1 MCQDNRKIQLRLVPG
16 DSVYKVLQYR
26 LYPKTW
32 FGRLFRPW
40 KFLLYYDYAEWWN
53 IFGAKCGDYLW
64 CRLAVPPEQW
74 DDIKE
79 SFQTL
84 QDIKAFQKEQ
94 KRKEYEIKKRIVY

>member
-1 MCQDNRKIQLRLVPG
+1 MCQNNRKIQLRLVPG
-16 DSVYKVLQYR
+16 DWGYKVLQYR

-40 KFLLYYDYAEWWN
+40 KYLLHYNYVEWEN
-53 IFGAKCGDYLW
+53 IFGKFGDYRW
-64 CRLAVPPEQW
+64 CRWAVLPEEW

-79 SFQTL
+79 CFQTL